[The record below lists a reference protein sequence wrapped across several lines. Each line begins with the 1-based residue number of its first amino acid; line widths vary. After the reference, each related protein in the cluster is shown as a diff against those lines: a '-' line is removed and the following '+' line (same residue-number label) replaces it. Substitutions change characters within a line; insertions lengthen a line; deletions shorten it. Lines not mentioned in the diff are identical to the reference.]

1 MHHVNK
7 SDVEMGQRMEV
18 KNVMNEVIME
28 KQTQHVQAH
37 VQKLVYHAEVKIN
50 EQHIFQVSKRHHG

>member
-18 KNVMNEVIME
+18 KNVMNEVITE
-28 KQTQHVQAH
+28 RADRHVQVH
-37 VQKLVYHAEVKIN
+37 VQK
-50 EQHIFQVSKRHHG
+50 